1 MRVVSRLYDIYLKL
15 FDNWISY
22 VTSNSSINKITGDY
36 IEIYDGSNE
45 HMARKITD
53 FGVCGHGINGNV
65 ATYYQGTSNEMFIR

>member
-36 IEIYDGSNE
+36 IEIYDGSNADE
-45 HMARKITD
+45 DLIFR
-53 FGVCGHGINGNV
+53 GYGHGINGNV
-65 ATYYQGTSNEMFIR
+65 ATYYQGTSNEMLIR